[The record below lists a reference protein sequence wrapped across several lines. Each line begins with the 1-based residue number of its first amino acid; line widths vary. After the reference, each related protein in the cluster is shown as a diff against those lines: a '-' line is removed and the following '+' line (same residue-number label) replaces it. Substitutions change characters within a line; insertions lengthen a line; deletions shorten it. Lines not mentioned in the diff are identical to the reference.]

1 MTSFIKNLAK
11 KIRSWKQAEV
21 HKPPLSSERAYSL
34 YAVGKQIST
43 AELYKKFYDQA
54 VKDIKT
60 SAYYN
65 RGTDVLIHYPVW
77 LSKEH
82 KASFLQ
88 ELQELKYSIL
98 FSNENMCLISW
109 KVK

>member
-1 MTSFIKNLAK
+1 MTSFIKNLAE

-34 YAVGKQIST
+34 YAVGKQVTT
-43 AELYKKFYDQA
+43 AELYKKFYAQA
-54 VKDIKT
+54 IKDIKA
-60 SAYYN
+60 SAYY
-65 RGTDVLIHYPVW
+65 GDTDTLIHYPIW

-82 KASFLQ
+82 KALFIQ
-88 ELQELKYSIL
+88 ELQELKYDIL

-109 KVK
+109 KVD